1 MNIYVGNIPYKSTED
16 DLGNIFSEF
25 GDVISVKIIKDKYT
39 GRSKGFGF
47 IEMEEEAGTKA
58 IEALDGFEH
67 MDRNLRVSKANAKE
81 EKEDTGEDKEE

>member
-25 GDVISVKIIKDKYT
+25 GDVISVKIIKDKYSS
-39 GRSKGFGF
+39 RSKGFGF
-47 IEMEEEAGTKA
+47 IEMEEEAGEKA

-67 MDRNLRVSKANAKE
+67 MDRNLRVSRANSKEE
-81 EKEDTGEDKEE
+81 EKED